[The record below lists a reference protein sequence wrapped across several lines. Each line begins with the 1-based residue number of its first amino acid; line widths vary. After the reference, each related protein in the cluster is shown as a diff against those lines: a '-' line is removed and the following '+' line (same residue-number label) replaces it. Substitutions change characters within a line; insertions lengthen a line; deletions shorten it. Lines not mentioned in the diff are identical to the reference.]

1 MEEINLK
8 DLFSFFVSKLRTI
21 ILVLLIVLLIG
32 SIYSLAFKPAK
43 YESTTTLVLTGTT
56 DGASKEDETGITN
69 TDLTLNAKLVS
80 TYREII
86 KSTAVIK
93 TVIASENLDYS
104 VEELKS
110 MITVSSVKDTEM
122 ISISVRSE
130 DATEAANVV
139 NELAKVFS
147 EKIVDI
153 YNIENISIIDK
164 GEIEVLPINLNIVKS
179 IAIYTLI
186 GLALGISIVFIE
198 YYFDN
203 TVKDAAQVE
212 NLGLTVLTS
221 VPEKQEE
228 KKKGARK

>member
-8 DLFSFFVSKLRTI
+8 DLFSLFVSKLRTI

-32 SIYSLAFKPAK
+32 SIYSLAFKKAK

-93 TVIASENLDYS
+93 TVIASENLNYS